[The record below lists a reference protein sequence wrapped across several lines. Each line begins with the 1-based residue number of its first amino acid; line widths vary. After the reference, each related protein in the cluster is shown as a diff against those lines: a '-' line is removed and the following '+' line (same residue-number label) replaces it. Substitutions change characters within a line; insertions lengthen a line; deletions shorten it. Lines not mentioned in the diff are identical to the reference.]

1 MLGPSTQNAVYWSTL
16 FLSKCST
23 HFCYL
28 YDNYF
33 FEVYSYFTTQIL
45 LSYNAHCHSFKAQAF
60 PQKCYCWVGKNR
72 IQQPHW
78 LYKSSILGRRI
89 KKKQQTKTS
98 IVWHMDN
105 YKIKFSEGFTIG
117 ENLKF
122 IASSTEP
129 LSYWLADFTVVNCM
143 LMSERAGRDIHLLDR
158 KHRG

>member
-1 MLGPSTQNAVYWSTL
+1 MLDPSTQNAVYWSTL

-28 YDNYF
+28 YGNYF

-60 PQKCYCWVGKNR
+60 PRKCYCWVGKNR

-89 KKKQQTKTS
+89 KKNNKPKHQSFGIWIITRLNSLKDLPLGKSDWNLLQVQQK
-98 IVWHMDN
+98 
-105 YKIKFSEGFTIG
+105 
-117 ENLKF
+117 
-122 IASSTEP
+122 
-129 LSYWLADFTVVNCM
+129 LSLIDWLISLWLTAC
-143 LMSERAGRDIHLLDR
+143 
-158 KHRG
+158 

>member
-1 MLGPSTQNAVYWSTL
+1 MPSIDPP
-16 FLSKCST
+16 FFSKCST

-89 KKKQQTKTS
+89 KKNNKPKHQSFGIWIITRLNSLKDLPLGKIWNLLQVQQNPS
-98 IVWHMDN
+98 LID
-105 YKIKFSEGFTIG
+105 
-117 ENLKF
+117 
-122 IASSTEP
+122 
-129 LSYWLADFTVVNCM
+129 WLISLWLTAC
-143 LMSERAGRDIHLLDR
+143 
-158 KHRG
+158 

>member
-60 PQKCYCWVGKNR
+60 PRKCYCWVGKNR

-89 KKKQQTKTS
+89 KKNNKPKHQSFGIWIITRLNSLKDLPLGKS
-98 IVWHMDN
+98 DFEI
-105 YKIKFSEGFTIG
+105 YCKFNRNPLLLIG
-117 ENLKF
+117 WF
-122 IASSTEP
+122 H
-129 LSYWLADFTVVNCM
+129 C
-143 LMSERAGRDIHLLDR
+143 G
-158 KHRG
+158 

>member
-16 FLSKCST
+16 LLSKCST

-28 YDNYF
+28 YGNYF

-89 KKKQQTKTS
+89 KKNNKPKHQSFGIWIITRLNSLKDLPLGKS
-98 IVWHMDN
+98 EI
-105 YKIKFSEGFTIG
+105 YCKFNRTPLLLIG
-117 ENLKF
+117 WF
-122 IASSTEP
+122 H
-129 LSYWLADFTVVNCM
+129 C
-143 LMSERAGRDIHLLDR
+143 G
-158 KHRG
+158 

>member
-1 MLGPSTQNAVYWSTL
+1 MLGPSTQNAFYWSTL

-89 KKKQQTKTS
+89 KKNNKPKHQSFGIWIITRLNSLKDLPLGKS
-98 IVWHMDN
+98 EI
-105 YKIKFSEGFTIG
+105 YCKFNRTLLLLIG
-117 ENLKF
+117 WF
-122 IASSTEP
+122 H
-129 LSYWLADFTVVNCM
+129 C
-143 LMSERAGRDIHLLDR
+143 G
-158 KHRG
+158 

>member
-1 MLGPSTQNAVYWSTL
+1 MLDPSTQNAVYWSTL

-72 IQQPHW
+72 IQQPQW

-117 ENLKF
+117 KIWNLLQVQQK
-122 IASSTEP
+122 
-129 LSYWLADFTVVNCM
+129 LSLIDWLISLWLTAC
-143 LMSERAGRDIHLLDR
+143 
-158 KHRG
+158 